1 MATMRERHES
11 FYKRQWLGCKINI
24 KCIKVKLDGSRNY
37 RHSFDMVRQKKIKD
51 MLMEKKSTTR
61 DQLDVGPKGILRRKH
76 HLNTYWQS

>member
-37 RHSFDMVRQKKIKD
+37 RHSFDMVRQKRLKTC
-51 MLMEKKSTTR
+51 LWKKNQ
-61 DQLDVGPKGILRRKH
+61 QLGTSWMWGPRGF
-76 HLNTYWQS
+76 